1 MSLAH
6 VLAKAGT
13 PAEQLDT
20 TATVTFVPGEGITK
34 IALTVRGRVPG
45 VDAAAFVDAAAD
57 ATRELPR
64 LEGTRGRPRDHA
76 GRGARLS
83 GRPVPAVR
91 PPILAAAS

>member
-1 MSLAH
+1 MSLSN

-45 VDAAAFVDAAAD
+45 VGAAAFVDC
-57 ATRELPR
+57 
-64 LEGTRGRPRDHA
+64 GC
-76 GRGARLS
+76 
-83 GRPVPAVR
+83 
-91 PPILAAAS
+91 